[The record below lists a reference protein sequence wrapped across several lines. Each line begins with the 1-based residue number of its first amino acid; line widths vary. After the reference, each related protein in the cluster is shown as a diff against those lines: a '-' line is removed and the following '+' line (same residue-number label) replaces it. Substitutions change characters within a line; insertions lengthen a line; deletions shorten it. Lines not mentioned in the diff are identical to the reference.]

1 MNLVDY
7 LVVLSTVGTVV
18 FSWTYLLLGR
28 NGNSKEPNQ
37 ADVEERIMEL
47 MGKFRYLSANRLE
60 LLEKKTQELRKL
72 ISEANTVMSRL
83 MVKMSEIE
91 RERIFSSEDEGEKS
105 EKMEKPIIPVIQ
117 EQDETKAEE
126 KEEELETALERRIVS
141 MYDRGFSEVDIAK
154 KLGIT
159 VGEVRLILQLF
170 KRNAG

>member
-28 NGNSKEPNQ
+28 NDNTKEPNQ
-37 ADVEERIMEL
+37 EDIEERIMEL

-91 RERIFSSEDEGEKS
+91 RERIFSSEDGE
-105 EKMEKPIIPVIQ
+105 EKPEKIEKPDTPALQRQ
-117 EQDETKAEE
+117 EELKAEE
-126 KEEELETALERRIVS
+126 RDEELETAIEKRIVS

-170 KRNAG
+170 KRNAV